1 MRTVFVNPATF
12 SNPKKKKRSKAKK
25 KKSHRKPASHSAPRK
40 KRRRRTG
47 RAVYVTRPAGGLR
60 RVNAGITPFVGQA
73 NPLAN
78 PRRKRRRHKRRN
90 PMTGVFDLKKFV
102 KNTAAYGGGAAVGTA
117 ANLFGLRRIENDYFR
132 NGVRVVLATVGGT
145 IVSNMVNGEA
155 GGAMA
160 GSTLYPM
167 FAEMAMKL
175 GLVEAPATEV
185 DLEEMGIDLQDIMDG
200 DDDGGEL
207 FVP

>member
-12 SNPKKKKRSKAKK
+12 QNPKKKKRKKASKRA
-25 KKSHRKPASHSAPRK
+25 KPAATHKR

-60 RVNAGITPFVGQA
+60 RVNAGITPFVA
-73 NPLAN
+73 SSNPLVN
-78 PRRKRRRHKRRN
+78 PRRRRRKSRRRN
-90 PMTGVFDLKKFV
+90 PMTGVFDLKKLI
-102 KNTAAYGGGAAVGTA
+102 KNSVAYGGGAAVGTA

-132 NGVRVVLATVGGT
+132 NGARVVAATMGGM
-145 IVSNMVNGEA
+145 IVANMVSAEA
-155 GGAMA
+155 GGAVA
-160 GSTLYPM
+160 GSTLYPL

-175 GLVEAPATEV
+175 GLVEAPATEI
-185 DLEEMGIDLQDIMDG
+185 DLKEMGIDLEDII
-200 DDDGGEL
+200 DDDDDGEL